1 MTVCNIITR
10 SDSDF
15 VRSFRYKTIG
25 GVAIDLTGSA
35 LEMMCRT
42 QASRPTVHVDLSTDN
57 GKIEL
62 RENTTDIIGE
72 FKITIPF
79 SELEILP
86 PDEYVHSLIRI
97 RPDGLREE
105 MWHGTLTHT
114 VGPTR

>member
-10 SDSDF
+10 GDSDF
-15 VRSFRYKTIG
+15 VRSFVYRTILG
-25 GVAIDLTGSA
+25 ASIDLTGSK

-42 QASRPTVHVDLSTDN
+42 QADRATVYITLSTEN